1 VRRAAATLAVALL
14 ALPLASC
21 SHGGGDSYVLQ
32 VDGVADVTAPG
43 PVQHLTT
50 GRHRL
55 HVGQTVTVTRGSAVL
70 GLPGDTSL
78 ELRAGRRDSTV
89 QVDARPTLVDGDAL
103 AVAGGGDDLTVSAG
117 GARFDLHDGAARI
130 RRSAGVTIAVYRGE
144 AGVESAGTRLAS
156 PVRALRQATISDS
169 GVLPRRAVPLVYD
182 REDPDHW
189 DTRYLNDAIDLGTQ
203 LERRVRVLNA
213 RPAPPAVDAE
223 YLQAVVP
230 ALRSA
235 SGFTGKLL
243 SAASSSV
250 GETIVGASIA
260 LGGRGDLADRWEH
273 AFTFRQQGADWGLV
287 ALDQR
292 ARRASVLGVLNGV
305 LDRVVTR
312 VSPVS
317 TGGRVGGGSSS
328 SPAGGAVA
336 PAGGSTS
343 PTTTTPP
350 PQDGGPAAPAVPTTP
365 LSPLLP
371 PITVPLLPTQPTSP
385 VAPQPVQG
393 LLDGILGTGG
403 SSSGSVV
410 GGVLDTVGGL
420 LGGG

>member
-1 VRRAAATLAVALL
+1 
-14 ALPLASC
+14 
-21 SHGGGDSYVLQ
+21 
-32 VDGVADVTAPG
+32 
-43 PVQHLTT
+43 
-50 GRHRL
+50 
-55 HVGQTVTVTRGSAVL
+55 
-70 GLPGDTSL
+70 
-78 ELRAGRRDSTV
+78 
-89 QVDARPTLVDGDAL
+89 
-103 AVAGGGDDLTVSAG
+103 
-117 GARFDLHDGAARI
+117 
-130 RRSAGVTIAVYRGE
+130 
-144 AGVESAGTRLAS
+144 
-156 PVRALRQATISDS
+156 
-169 GVLPRRAVPLVYD
+169 
-182 REDPDHW
+182 
-189 DTRYLNDAIDLGTQ
+189 
-203 LERRVRVLNA
+203 
-213 RPAPPAVDAE
+213 
-223 YLQAVVP
+223 
-230 ALRSA
+230 
-235 SGFTGKLL
+235 
-243 SAASSSV
+243 
-250 GETIVGASIA
+250 
-260 LGGRGDLADRWEH
+260 
-273 AFTFRQQGADWGLV
+273 V

-328 SPAGGAVA
+328 APAGGAVA